1 MQNIIKS
8 IIKNCFNIVFLIS
21 FGYILYSAIFQNEVN
36 FFKWNK
42 YIVIFGVLVNTLILI
57 LVYKYLKKKT
67 RINTKVLVI
76 SYLMCVFVVQCI
88 IGHLF
93 KVEPNWDMKDL
104 FDGAISYINGNNKYL
119 LYLYRYGNNIA
130 IQIIYIILFKIA
142 DFIKII
148 SYYDVAMLFN
158 IIMIDMAL
166 LFTYLV
172 AKKMFDEKKAFMIFI
187 STSIIT
193 PIYLFAP
200 IIYTDTISMVFPLLI
215 LFFYLSGK
223 DSQELK
229 RKIIFYFSMGIV
241 AYIGMCIKPTVLITL
256 IAIVIYEIV
265 NFSKKELILT
275 TSMILIALTIG
286 VLSSNM
292 AIKLVFK
299 GWNNLV
305 YNNERFP
312 ATHWIMMGLEG
323 VGKYNQ
329 KDVDATAS
337 FIGVEQKREYNI
349 KEIEKRL
356 NNIIK
361 IEKINFIR
369 EKLMYTWGD
378 GTYYAVNT
386 LDFEAINE
394 GLHQQFV
401 FKRGKYH
408 EFYQYYTQIQHIT
421 TMFLMVIVTISS
433 IRKEISY
440 SLILRISIFGLFLF
454 LLIWETRS
462 RYLINYLPIMQIIAF
477 EGVECLYK
485 IVTEKRVGK
494 TNIRKYNLHKGKLI
508 CNENMNE

>member
-1 MQNIIKS
+1 MKN

-21 FGYILYSAIFQNEVN
+21 FGYVLYNSIFQNEVN
-36 FFKWNK
+36 FFEWNK
-42 YIVIFGVLVNTLILI
+42 YIVIFGVLVNVLILL
-57 LVYKYLKKKT
+57 LVYKYLTKKT
-67 RINTKVLVI
+67 KINTKLIVPI
-76 SYLMCVFVVQCI
+76 YLMCVFVVQCI

-119 LYLYRYGNNIA
+119 SYLYRYSNNIA
-130 IQIIYIILFKIA
+130 IQIIYIILFKIS

-148 SYYDVAMLFN
+148 SHYDIAMIFN

-172 AKKMFDEKKAFMIFI
+172 SEKLFDEKKAFMIFI
-187 STSIIT
+187 CASLIT

-200 IIYTDTISMVFPLLI
+200 IIYTDTISMLFPLLI

-223 DSQELK
+223 ETQKLK
-229 RKIIFYFSMGIV
+229 PKVVFYFSMGFA

-256 IAIVIYEIV
+256 IAIVIYEIL
-265 NFSKKELILT
+265 NLNKKELILT
-275 TSMILIALTIG
+275 VSIILTTLIIG
-286 VLSSNM
+286 VLSSNLL
-292 AIKLVFK
+292 IKLVFK
-299 GWNNLV
+299 EWNNV
-305 YNNERFP
+305 EYNIERFP

-329 KDVDATAS
+329 RDVSITAS
-337 FIGVEQKREYNI
+337 FKSVEQKRENNI
-349 KEIEKRL
+349 KEIKKRL
-356 NNIIK
+356 DNILK
-361 IEKINFIR
+361 NEKMNFVR
-369 EKLMYTWGD
+369 DKLMYTWGD

-386 LDFEAINE
+386 LDFDAVNKGI
-394 GLHQQFV
+394 HQQFV
-401 FKRGKYH
+401 FKRGKNH

-421 TMFLMVIVTISS
+421 TIFLMVIVTISS
-433 IRKEISY
+433 TRKEISY

-477 EGVECLYK
+477 EGVKCLYEIVCAKRKSVDK
-485 IVTEKRVGK
+485 IKNCKKVK
-494 TNIRKYNLHKGKLI
+494 
-508 CNENMNE
+508 